1 MNLVEDWMVR
11 AKEKYGS
18 ITEATKFLN
27 MCCGIRLQA
36 GSIYAMRDG
45 KRPVSPCVQQLM
57 INDTLLTSLEN
68 AGFNWSEGNFE
79 MLRDSLSLP
88 YRRK

>member
-1 MNLVEDWMVR
+1 MNLVEAWMIR
-11 AKEKYGS
+11 AKEKHGS

-27 MCCGIRLQA
+27 MCCGIKLQP

-45 KRPVSPCVQQLM
+45 KRVVPVCVQYLM
-57 INDTLLTSLEN
+57 LNDTLLTSLEK
-68 AGFNWSEGNFE
+68 AGFNWSEGDFE

-88 YRRK
+88 RRK

>member
-1 MNLVEDWMVR
+1 MNLVEAWMLR
-11 AKEKYGS
+11 AKEKHGS

-27 MCCGIRLQA
+27 MCCGIKLQP
-36 GSIYAMRDG
+36 GSIYSMRDG
-45 KRPVSPCVQQLM
+45 KRVVPASVQQHM
-57 INDTLLTSLEN
+57 MNDCLLTNLEN

-88 YRRK
+88 RRIK

>member
-1 MNLVEDWMVR
+1 MNLVEAWMIR

-27 MCCGIRLQA
+27 MCCCIKLQV
-36 GSIYAMRDG
+36 GSIYTMGDG

-57 INDTLLTSLEN
+57 INDTLLTSLES
-68 AGFNWSEGNFE
+68 AGFNWSEGDFE

-88 YRRK
+88 IRRK